1 MNLYNIRGGS
11 REDLE
16 NHKYNIGV
24 GISIGNKWFNV
35 ENILELVKWS
45 LKYTRERVTVY
56 VADSIHALNI
66 EAREGKDHI
75 RAKDV
80 ALRKGNEILDAV
92 KERVNET
99 LSVDEIRKIDFI
111 HWDSLVNSLYEEKLA
126 YLYKFFEENE
136 EFRGAITNLVK
147 RFIAKE
153 KRSFSEAA
161 IKKMCYYIL
170 EELPELIARVNV
182 GKISYDAYIY
192 PIDTDLNY
200 FVEQLQKGDIFPE
213 IRVKILD
220 TEPKVFLEVG

>member
-1 MNLYNIRGGS
+1 MNLYHIRGGS

-35 ENILELVKWS
+35 KNILELIEWA

-66 EAREGKDHI
+66 EAREEKDPI
-75 RAKDV
+75 KARDI
-80 ALRKGNEILDAV
+80 ALRKGSEILDAI
-92 KERVNET
+92 KEKANKT
-99 LSVDEIRKIDFI
+99 LAADEIRKIDFI
-111 HWDSLVNSLYEEKLA
+111 HWDSLVDSLYEEKLA
-126 YLYKFFEENE
+126 YLYKFFEENK
-136 EFRGAITNLVK
+136 EFREAITNLVK

-153 KRSFSEAA
+153 KKSFSEVA

-182 GKISYDAYIY
+182 DKISYDAYIY
-192 PIDTDLNY
+192 PIDTDLNS

-213 IRVKILD
+213 IRAKILD
-220 TEPKVFLEVG
+220 TEPKVFLEVR